1 MVGAGKGALAQSALE
16 RPVARVFAVVAGQ
29 LVGAG
34 EFPSAAFPRA
44 LVRFL
49 ARVRPKM
56 GLEVRRFRVRL
67 GASGMRAS
75 VNNNPPLAPSP
86 SAARADGSGGRCD
99 GRSCDDIAA
108 DRQMRRRRRSQ
119 GRKSGDLL
127 RLGRVSLL
135 LLLLVIV
142 RMLELFPSLLLL
154 LLLLDESSHRCRRS
168 LCLLVTVDAV
178 WSRRRWHL
186 TLVLLLLMVVSL
198 VVVAVLL
205 DSVVSGLRVV
215 GVVIML
221 LRRCR
226 NGAGAVMMADDAVRH
241 PLRRM

>member
-108 DRQMRRRRRSQ
+108 DRQMRRRRRRP
-119 GRKSGDLL
+119 GRKSGVWL

-142 RMLELFPSLLLL
+142 RMLELFPSLLL

-178 WSRRRWHL
+178 WSRRR
-186 TLVLLLLMVVSL
+186 
-198 VVVAVLL
+198 
-205 DSVVSGLRVV
+205 
-215 GVVIML
+215 
-221 LRRCR
+221 
-226 NGAGAVMMADDAVRH
+226 
-241 PLRRM
+241 